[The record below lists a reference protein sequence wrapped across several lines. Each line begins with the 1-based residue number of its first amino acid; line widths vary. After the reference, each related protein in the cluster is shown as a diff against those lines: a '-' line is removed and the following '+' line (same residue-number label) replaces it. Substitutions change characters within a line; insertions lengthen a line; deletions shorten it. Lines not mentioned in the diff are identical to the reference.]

1 MRSWPRLR
9 RAAAARSPGTNRPQ
23 GSAELN
29 APRCTTVGGFPALI
43 SGPAQDMHR
52 ELGGVLGP
60 TAKVEVEVEASMPAS
75 QAGLNASSISLDCSS
90 PFARGDPPPS
100 VLGLCGCALV
110 ACADSLWRT
119 LPSIRKVAD

>member
-1 MRSWPRLR
+1 
-9 RAAAARSPGTNRPQ
+9 
-23 GSAELN
+23 
-29 APRCTTVGGFPALI
+29 LI

-119 LPSIRKVAD
+119 LPSIRKGAD

>member
-1 MRSWPRLR
+1 
-9 RAAAARSPGTNRPQ
+9 
-23 GSAELN
+23 
-29 APRCTTVGGFPALI
+29 VLI

-60 TAKVEVEVEASMPAS
+60 TAKVEVEVEVEASMPAS

-100 VLGLCGCALV
+100 VLGLCGRALV
-110 ACADSLWRT
+110 ACADSLRRT
-119 LPSIRKVAD
+119 LPSIRKGAD